1 METLFRA
8 ADSEVSVDLTVQAA
22 NLLSEKFSSQAKK
35 LINLSKNTVQSALEI
50 QQRIVMPSSEN
61 SEYFFHSTFCLK
73 YVMEYIQVLQMYSI
87 TYFRQNSRKLFIE
100 RCFNTS
106 YLTDSYI
113 SFTLK
118 LESRQIFC
126 SNMLIRSST
135 YDKKIFLIFLQ
146 AGAILF

>member
-1 METLFRA
+1 MYCPDEGWQSPLLHLESLFRA

-61 SEYFFHSTFCLK
+61 SECFFHSTCCLK
-73 YVMEYIQVLQMYSI
+73 YVLQMYSI

-100 RCFNTS
+100 RCFNKLRTD
-106 YLTDSYI
+106 YLSLVNFI
-113 SFTLK
+113 HFPSFRK
-118 LESRQIFC
+118 
-126 SNMLIRSST
+126 
-135 YDKKIFLIFLQ
+135 
-146 AGAILF
+146 